1 MTIRTLLLAAT
12 LALTTVACG
21 SSTPRTGQA
30 GPGGDRNVIL
40 AEEIVQVENAT
51 ALDVVQR
58 LRPHFLQRRGPTSIT
73 QQDNTYPV
81 IYIDG
86 LRRGD
91 VNELRQI
98 PASTIARIEYI
109 SASDATTRWGTG
121 HTAGVIAV
129 STRR

>member
-1 MTIRTLLLAAT
+1 MTIRTVLVAAT
-12 LALTTVACG
+12 LALTIAACG
-21 SSTPRTGQA
+21 GSTPRAGQA

-40 AEEIVQVENAT
+40 AEEIIQVENAT
-51 ALDVVQR
+51 AMDVVQR
-58 LRPHFLQRRGPTSIT
+58 LRPHMLQRRGPTSIS
-73 QQDNTYPV
+73 QQENTYPV

-91 VNELRQI
+91 INELRQI
-98 PASTIARIEYI
+98 PASTVARIEYI
-109 SASDATTRWGTG
+109 SAADATTRWGTG